1 MVGRNLLED
10 LGVVL
15 ELYEVVEIA
24 AAFRLATEMAQ
35 NSYKRLSAEEA
46 FFFEHVLF

>member
-10 LGVVL
+10 LRVVL

-24 AAFRLATEMAQ
+24 ATFRLAAKMAQ
-35 NSYKRLSAEEA
+35 NSYKRLGAEEV
-46 FFFEHVLF
+46 FFFEHVLL